1 MANKDSSRIDLVNI
15 GLVILSCIA
24 AYLFPL
30 ELLVFS
36 FVVLGPLHYLTEI
49 SWLEKRGFFV
59 RERFD
64 YFFLVAMCLA
74 IAILQF
80 FKLPFSRTVPLA
92 AALGCAIAFFFLSKK
107 LFGNYF

>member
-1 MANKDSSRIDLVNI
+1 MARKAGV
-15 GLVILSCIA
+15 
-24 AYLFPL
+24 
-30 ELLVFS
+30 
-36 FVVLGPLHYLTEI
+36 
-49 SWLEKRGFFV
+49 FV

-92 AALGCAIAFFFLSKK
+92 AALGCAIAFFFLSKTAHK
-107 LFGNYF
+107 IIAAVVICALAFFSREVPLYVFFFGVLLPTLIHVYVS